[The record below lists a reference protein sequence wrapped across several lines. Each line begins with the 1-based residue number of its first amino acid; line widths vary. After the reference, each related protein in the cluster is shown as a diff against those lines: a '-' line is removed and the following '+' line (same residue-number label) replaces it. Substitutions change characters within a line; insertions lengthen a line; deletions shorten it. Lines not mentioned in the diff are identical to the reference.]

1 MSFKCFISFFI
12 GIFSYMI
19 GQKMIIWY
27 GKPIFC
33 AIVLIAGFLVA
44 QIVCYTV
51 HSYMKEK
58 HHVSELLKDDN
69 TFKW

>member
-1 MSFKCFISFFI
+1 
-12 GIFSYMI
+12 MI

-58 HHVSELLKDDN
+58 HHISELLKDDD